1 MAHYKLTI
9 ILIFTTLLIIP
20 EVSAQNRNQTY
31 QKVKLGLVL
40 TPQISW
46 LDCENPAITNESPAL
61 GISYGLL
68 VDYFFSKNYA
78 ISTALLM
85 SHTGGKLKFNDTG
98 FRLNSNPVTPGQEI
112 KYNLTYFELPIGLK
126 LKTKLF
132 RRTVYYGQIGLTPM
146 VNTRSRDQF
155 CHNLSDEVGLL
166 NVAYH
171 FGGGIEYSLGG
182 DTFLNSSVFLT
193 KGIFDTLTNKTFNDK
208 TTLNTINIRVGI
220 NF

>member
-1 MAHYKLTI
+1 MELFKQ
-9 ILIFTTLLIIP
+9 ILILLLVAVSFQAN
-20 EVSAQNRNQTY
+20 VSAQNRNQQY

-40 TPQISW
+40 TPQLSW
-46 LDCENPAITNESPAL
+46 LSCDNPAITNESPAA

-68 VDYFFSKNYA
+68 IDYFFSKNYA

-85 SHTGGKLKFNDTG
+85 SHTGGKLKFNGQG
-98 FRLNSNPVTPGQEI
+98 FQLNSTPIPQGQEI
-112 KYNLTYFELPIGLK
+112 KYNLSYVELPVGLK

-132 RRTVYYGQIGLTPM
+132 RRTIYYGQIGLTPM
-146 VNTRSRDQF
+146 VNTRSHDQF
-155 CHNLSDEVGLL
+155 DRNLSKEVGLL

-182 DTFLNSSVFLT
+182 ETFLNSSVFFT

-208 TTLNTINIRVGI
+208 TTLSTINLRVGI